1 MYGYRD
7 TIDCQTKLNSQTIVK
22 ICGAVQAEEG
32 KPQTTQWNHSTDGL
46 NKTATVVQRLYS
58 LTW

>member
-7 TIDCQTKLNSQTIVK
+7 TINCQTKLGSKAIVE

-32 KPQTTQWNHSTDGL
+32 NPQTTQWKHSTDGL
-46 NKTATVVQRLYS
+46 NETATAAQRLYS
-58 LTW
+58 QTL